1 MGYHGGTAR
10 GWLHLGVS
18 LQSPSSRWLSGRRG
32 KETLGVS
39 AIWLS
44 FRWLGRCE
52 RHGAPKV
59 SLGHPLP
66 HGFPQKD
73 RLSPV
78 CSCTLGCNWGAQD
91 GRGVLVQNAG
101 MGPPGLH
108 EGSSRGS
115 GQPLPGWQVLTGHKA
130 PLMNM
135 GGEGSAHPSSLGS
148 GDASLG
154 HKEAALQGTGS
165 GSDPAGTG
173 THDRE
178 EPVLSSPDP
187 WLLPPSISIPHYP
200 PSQPCRPLHLA
211 SVTSRFP
218 PLC

>member
-1 MGYHGGTAR
+1 M
-10 GWLHLGVS
+10 
-18 LQSPSSRWLSGRRG
+18 
-32 KETLGVS
+32 
-39 AIWLS
+39 
-44 FRWLGRCE
+44 
-52 RHGAPKV
+52 
-59 SLGHPLP
+59 
-66 HGFPQKD
+66 
-73 RLSPV
+73 
-78 CSCTLGCNWGAQD
+78 
-91 GRGVLVQNAG
+91 QNAG

-108 EGSSRGS
+108 EGSSHGS
-115 GQPLPGWQVLTGHKA
+115 GQSLPGRQVLTGHKA

-135 GGEGSAHPSSLGS
+135 GREGSAHPSCLGS

-178 EPVLSSPDP
+178 EPVLSSSDP

-211 SVTSRFP
+211 PSHPVSHPFARQTPMPPPSKWGGTGTSSDSGEGVPGQQGGWRGPWPWVLAPCRRGPRRGNRGVRRRRGGGAEMLEEPAAFP
-218 PLC
+218 PSP